1 MKRLLSAC
9 LLCALLLSLA
19 GCGAKKD
26 VLTAPPELSAT
37 NAQDASVTVSS
48 GSYDWN
54 YALGNGERSGA
65 IACGAHP
72 LDESCRD
79 ITPVL
84 EMPIAVSASYF
95 YVVTLDFGDC
105 APDSVSLRYWSET
118 CWGDTEAQ
126 SETIS
131 AERQDDGTY
140 TAELIPSVGIFA
152 VDAAW
157 NTDDYQGRACY
168 VFAGKSGAL

>member
-19 GCGAKKD
+19 VCGAKKD
-26 VLTAPPELSAT
+26 ALTAPPELTVT
-37 NAQDASVTVSS
+37 NAQGASVTVSS

-54 YALGNGERSGA
+54 YALGNGEHTGA

-72 LDESCRD
+72 LDENCRD
-79 ITPVL
+79 STPVL
-84 EMPIAVSASYF
+84 EMPAALSATAH

-118 CWGDTEAQ
+118 CWGDTGAQ

-157 NTDDYQGRACY
+157 NTDDYQGTACY
-168 VFAGKSGAL
+168 VFAGESGAL